1 MIRAAYSSFGI
12 LCALMLLVAGPAAQ
26 RTDSAQAR
34 LRAAADAATVEGDL
48 RKAIAQYQSIVDAY
62 PADRPVVAMAL
73 VGMAEAYQKLGN
85 AEAEK
90 LYERLV
96 RDYVDQAE
104 AAAIARTRLGDRTA
118 ARPAAGDRAVLTGPN
133 VNGFGTVTPDGRFM
147 TYVDGET
154 QQVTLRDLRNGTD
167 RPLTSGTR
175 AYIARDARTLTAI
188 SRDGRQVAFEWA
200 TPNSGEIELRLA
212 NLEGTGVPESRRL
225 LAFKLDDA
233 LAISVFDWSPD
244 GKWLVVSIQR
254 TDLVG
259 QLSLVSVQDGSYR
272 VLKSIGWTG
281 PHRAFFSPD
290 GRSLAYSVPAD
301 DTLDESRVFVM
312 AVDGSRE
319 RVVVDHPSRNIIMGW
334 SPDGGSVLFSSNRG
348 GSAGLW
354 MVPVTDGQ
362 SVRTATLLKPNI
374 GSSWSLGVTSSG
386 ALFTWKR
393 TIARYL
399 QVAPADVDL
408 GTASTGPAGAF
419 EIYLGPG
426 GNPAWSPD
434 GKYLAYMHGD
444 LDENFSCCGTFT
456 IRSTDGRV
464 VRRLPQRLS
473 YLQRFAWS
481 LDGRALIGPGRDAK
495 GRWGTYRV
503 DVETGEPTRI
513 GDGRLWWTSES
524 PAHRTMVA
532 NTTLD
537 GTKHFFSSYA
547 RSLETNVEVRVDARA
562 AAQIIERDVSSGAER
577 VIADRLVVPAPGGLA
592 VELQSLF
599 LSPDTRY
606 LAFGQAVQSN
616 KPPSSEPWSS
626 RTPGTNALFIVP
638 AAGGTPRELFRGVG
652 RVVWTSDSRALLALK
667 APPDRQELW
676 VVPIDGSAPR
686 NLAIEVHDS
695 SGQIPFSLRPDG
707 RQIAFVAGNA
717 SPSWSEIWRIENFL
731 PAPNTSR

>member
-1 MIRAAYSSFGI
+1 
-12 LCALMLLVAGPAAQ
+12 
-26 RTDSAQAR
+26 
-34 LRAAADAATVEGDL
+34 
-48 RKAIAQYQSIVDAY
+48 
-62 PADRPVVAMAL
+62 
-73 VGMAEAYQKLGN
+73 
-85 AEAEK
+85 
-90 LYERLV
+90 
-96 RDYVDQAE
+96 
-104 AAAIARTRLGDRTA
+104 
-118 ARPAAGDRAVLTGPN
+118 
-133 VNGFGTVTPDGRFM
+133 M

-167 RPLTSGTR
+167 RLLTSGTR
-175 AYIARDARTLTAI
+175 AYIARDARPLTAI

-290 GRSLAYSVPAD
+290 GRSFAYSVPAD
-301 DTLDESRVFVM
+301 DTFDESRVFVM

-334 SPDGGSVLFSSNRG
+334 SPDGRSVLFSSNRG

-362 SVRTATLLKPNI
+362 SVRTATLLKSSI

-386 ALFTWKR
+386 ALFTWKA
-393 TIARYL
+393 TTARYL

-408 GTASTGPAGAF
+408 RTASTGPASAF
-419 EIYLGPG
+419 QIILGLG
-426 GNPAWSPD
+426 GNPVWSPD

-444 LDENFSCCGTFT
+444 VDENFGCCGTFT

-464 VRRLPQRLS
+464 VRRLPQRLA

-481 LDGRALIGPGRDAK
+481 LDGRALIGPGRDVK

-524 PAHRTMVA
+524 PAHRTMMA

-547 RSLETNVEVRVDARA
+547 RSFETNVEVRVDLRQPG
-562 AAQIIERDVSSGAER
+562 QIIERDMSSGAER
-577 VIADRLVVPAPGGLA
+577 VVADNLVVPGPGGLA
-592 VELQSLF
+592 MALQDLF

-606 LAFGQAVQSN
+606 IAFGQGVQS
-616 KPPSSEPWSS
+616 SSSNPSS
-626 RTPGTNALFIVP
+626 RTPGIVPATPGSNALFIVP
-638 AAGGTPRELFRGVG
+638 ATGGTPRELFRGVG
-652 RVVWTSDSRALLALK
+652 RTVWTSDSRALLALK

-686 NLAIEVHDS
+686 NLGIEVHDS

-707 RQIAFVAGNA
+707 RQIAFVAGDA
-717 SPSWSEIWRIENFL
+717 SPSSSEIWRIENFL
-731 PAPNTSR
+731 PAPNASR

>member
-1 MIRAAYSSFGI
+1 
-12 LCALMLLVAGPAAQ
+12 
-26 RTDSAQAR
+26 
-34 LRAAADAATVEGDL
+34 
-48 RKAIAQYQSIVDAY
+48 
-62 PADRPVVAMAL
+62 
-73 VGMAEAYQKLGN
+73 
-85 AEAEK
+85 
-90 LYERLV
+90 
-96 RDYVDQAE
+96 
-104 AAAIARTRLGDRTA
+104 
-118 ARPAAGDRAVLTGPN
+118 VLTGPN
-133 VNGFGTVTPDGRFM
+133 VNGLGTVTPDGRFM

-154 QQVTLRDLRNGTD
+154 EQVTLRDLRNGTD

-175 AYIARDARTLTAI
+175 AYIARDARELTAI

-225 LAFKLDDA
+225 LSFKLDDA

-259 QLSLVSVQDGSYR
+259 QLSLVSVQDGSHR

-301 DTLDESRVFVM
+301 DTFDESRVFVM

-354 MVPVTDGQ
+354 RVPVTDGQ

-386 ALFTWKR
+386 ALFTWKS
-393 TIARYL
+393 TVARYL

-408 GTASTGPAGAF
+408 RMASTGPASAF
-419 EIYLGPG
+419 QIFLGRG
-426 GNPAWSPD
+426 GNPVWSPD

-481 LDGRALIGPGRDAK
+481 LDGRALIGRGRDVK

-513 GDGRLWWTSES
+513 GEGLLLWTSES
-524 PAHRTMVA
+524 PAHRTIIA

-537 GTKHFFSSYA
+537 GTKHFFSS
-547 RSLETNVEVRVDARA
+547 RERTETTTVEIPRA
-562 AAQIIERDVSSGAER
+562 DSPREAIIERDLSSGAER
-577 VIADRLVVPAPGGLA
+577 VLVPAPVITAQGGLA
-592 VELQSLF
+592 QLF

-606 LAFGQAVQSN
+606 IAFGQALQSSN
-616 KPPSSEPWSS
+616 PSSDT
-626 RTPGTNALFIVP
+626 RANNALFIVP
-638 AAGGTPRELFRGVG
+638 ATGGTPRELFRGF
-652 RVVWTSDSRALLALK
+652 RRMVWTSDSRALLALK

-686 NLAIEVHDS
+686 NLGIEVHDP

-707 RQIAFVAGNA
+707 RQIAFVAGDA
-717 SPSWSEIWRIENFL
+717 SPSSSEIWKIENFL

>member
-1 MIRAAYSSFGI
+1 MIRVAYTSFGI

-96 RDYVDQAE
+96 RDYADQAE
-104 AAAIARTRLGDRTA
+104 AVAIARTRLGDRTA
-118 ARPAAGDRAVLTGPN
+118 ARPVAGDRAVLTGPN
-133 VNGFGTVTPDGRFM
+133 VNGFGTVTADGRFM

-175 AYIARDARTLTAI
+175 AYIARDARPLTAI

-254 TDLVG
+254 PDLVG

-362 SVRTATLLKPNI
+362 SVRAATLLKSSI

-386 ALFTWKR
+386 ALFTWKS
-393 TIARYL
+393 TTARYL
-399 QVAPADVDL
+399 
-408 GTASTGPAGAF
+408 AGR
-419 EIYLGPG
+419 PG
-426 GNPAWSPD
+426 RRGSRD
-434 GKYLAYMHGD
+434 GFNGSS
-444 LDENFSCCGTFT
+444 E
-456 IRSTDGRV
+456 
-464 VRRLPQRLS
+464 RLPDRPRTRRQSSVVTGRKVS
-473 YLQRFAWS
+473 GVHARRPSTRTSAAAAPSRFA
-481 LDGRALIGPGRDAK
+481 RR
-495 GRWGTYRV
+495 R
-503 DVETGEPTRI
+503 TRCQTI
-513 GDGRLWWTSES
+513 
-524 PAHRTMVA
+524 
-532 NTTLD
+532 
-537 GTKHFFSSYA
+537 
-547 RSLETNVEVRVDARA
+547 A
-562 AAQIIERDVSSGAER
+562 AAA
-577 VIADRLVVPAPGGLA
+577 VVPAALRLVARRTRADRTRPGR
-592 VELQSLF
+592 ERSLGD
-599 LSPDTRY
+599 LS
-606 LAFGQAVQSN
+606 
-616 KPPSSEPWSS
+616 
-626 RTPGTNALFIVP
+626 
-638 AAGGTPRELFRGVG
+638 RGCG
-652 RVVWTSDSRALLALK
+652 DW
-667 APPDRQELW
+667 
-676 VVPIDGSAPR
+676 
-686 NLAIEVHDS
+686 
-695 SGQIPFSLRPDG
+695 
-707 RQIAFVAGNA
+707 
-717 SPSWSEIWRIENFL
+717 
-731 PAPNTSR
+731 

>member
-1 MIRAAYSSFGI
+1 MIRASYTSFGI

-26 RTDSAQAR
+26 RTESAQAR

-62 PADRPVVAMAL
+62 PADRPVVATAL

-96 RDYVDQAE
+96 RDYADQAE
-104 AAAIARTRLGDRTA
+104 AVAIARTRLGDRTA
-118 ARPAAGDRAVLTGPN
+118 ARPVAGDRAVFTGPN
-133 VNGFGTVTPDGRFM
+133 VNGFGTVTSDGRFM
-147 TYVDGET
+147 TYVDFATE
-154 QQVTLRDLRNGTD
+154 QVMLRDLRNDTD

-175 AYIARDARTLTAI
+175 AAIARDANPLTAI
-188 SRDGRQVAFEWA
+188 SRDGRQAAFEWA

-212 NLEGTGVPESRRL
+212 NLEAAGVPESRRL

-233 LAISVFDWSPD
+233 AAISVFDWSPD
-244 GKWLVVSIQR
+244 GRWLVVSIQR
-254 TDLVG
+254 RDLVG

-301 DTLDESRVFVM
+301 DTFDESRVFVM

-362 SVRTATLLKPNI
+362 SVRTATLLKSNI

-386 ALFTWKR
+386 ALFTWKQ

-399 QVAPADVDL
+399 QLAPVDVDL
-408 GTASTGPAGAF
+408 GTASTGPASGYQIF
-419 EIYLGPG
+419 LGRG

-444 LDENFSCCGTFT
+444 LDENFDCCGTFT

-464 VRRLPQRLS
+464 VRRLPQRLA

-481 LDGRALIGPGRDAK
+481 LDGRALIGPGRDSK
-495 GRWGTYRV
+495 GRWATYRV

-513 GDGRLWWTSES
+513 GDGGLLWTSES
-524 PAHRTMVA
+524 PAHRTMMA

-547 RSLETNVEVRVDARA
+547 RSLLSNVEVHFPPREAG
-562 AAQIIERDVSSGAER
+562 QIIERDLSSGAER
-577 VIADRLVVPAPGGLA
+577 VVAERVIAPAPGGLA
-592 VELQSLF
+592 MVFESLF

-606 LAFGQAVQSN
+606 IAFGQALQSSS
-616 KPPSSEPWSS
+616 PSSH
-626 RTPGTNALFIVP
+626 TPGNNAPNALFIVP
-638 AAGGTPRELFRGVG
+638 TTGGTPRELFRGVG

-667 APPDRQELW
+667 VPPDRQELW

-686 NLAIEVHDS
+686 NLGIEVHDS
-695 SGQIPFSLRPDG
+695 TGQIPFSLRPDG
-707 RQIAFVAGNA
+707 RQIAFVAGDA
-717 SPSWSEIWRIENFL
+717 SPSSSEIWRIENFL
-731 PAPNTSR
+731 PARNASR

>member
-1 MIRAAYSSFGI
+1 MTRAAHTSLGI
-12 LCALMLLVAGPAAQ
+12 LATLMLLVAGPAAQ

-48 RKAIAQYQSIVDAY
+48 RKAIAQYQSVVDAY
-62 PADRPVVAMAL
+62 PADRPVVATAL
-73 VGMAEAYQKLGN
+73 VGMAEAHHKLGN

-96 RDYVDQAE
+96 RDYADQAE
-104 AAAIARTRLGDRTA
+104 AVAIARARLGDRTA
-118 ARPAAGDRAVLTGPN
+118 ARPVAGERAVLTGQN
-133 VNGFGTVTPDGRFM
+133 VNGFGTVTPDGRFI
-147 TYVDGET
+147 TYVDRST
-154 QQVTLRDLRNGTD
+154 RQVTLRDLKSGID
-167 RPLTSGTR
+167 RQLTSGTR
-175 AYIARDARTLTAI
+175 ASVARDANPLTAI

-212 NLEGTGVPESRRL
+212 NLEGTGIPESRRL
-225 LAFKLDDA
+225 LSFKLDDA

-254 TDLVG
+254 ADLVG

-272 VLKSIGWTG
+272 VLKSLGWTG

-290 GRSLAYSVPAD
+290 GRFFAYSVPAD

-334 SPDGGSVLFSSNRG
+334 SPDGGSVLFSSNRS

-362 SVRTATLLKPNI
+362 SARTATLLKSNI

-386 ALFTWKR
+386 TLFTWKQ
-393 TIARYL
+393 TVARYL
-399 QVAPADVDL
+399 QVAPVDVDL
-408 GTASTGPAGAF
+408 GIASTAPASTF
-419 EIYLGPG
+419 QVFLGQG
-426 GNPAWSPD
+426 GNPVWSPD

-444 LDENFSCCGTFT
+444 SDETFSCCGTFT
-456 IRSTDGRV
+456 IRAPDGRV

-481 LDGRALIGPGRDAK
+481 LDGRALIGPGRDVK

-503 DVETGEPTRI
+503 DVETGESTRV
-513 GDGRLWWTSES
+513 GEGRQLWASEA
-524 PAHRTMVA
+524 PAHRTMAA

-537 GTKHFFSSYA
+537 GTKLFFSPAEGSP
-547 RSLETNVEVRVDARA
+547 LEYPQEA
-562 AAQIIERDVSSGAER
+562 AVQGIIERDLSSGAER
-577 VIADRLVVPAPGGLA
+577 VLVPSAAALRPV
-592 VELQSLF
+592 F

-606 LAFGQAVQSN
+606 IAFGQALQSSN
-616 KPPSSEPWSS
+616 ESS
-626 RTPGTNALFIVP
+626 RRTRNNNLSVFPGYGNGALFIVP
-638 AAGGTPRELFRGVG
+638 ATDGTPRELFRDVL
-652 RVVWTSDSRALLALK
+652 RVVWTPDSRALVALK
-667 APPDRQELW
+667 AQPDRAELW

-686 NLAIEVHDS
+686 NLGIQVHDS
-695 SGQIPFSLRPDG
+695 SAAIPFSLRPDG
-707 RQIAFVAGNA
+707 RQIAFVAGDA
-717 SPSWSEIWRIENFL
+717 SPSSSQIWRIENFL
-731 PAPNTSR
+731 PAPNASR

>member
-1 MIRAAYSSFGI
+1 MTRAASTSLGI

-48 RKAIAQYQSIVDAY
+48 RKAIALYQSIVDAY
-62 PADRPVVAMAL
+62 PADRPAVATAL
-73 VGMAEAYQKLGN
+73 VGMAEAYQKFGN
-85 AEAEK
+85 VEAER

-96 RDYVDQAE
+96 RDYADQAE
-104 AAAIARTRLGDRTA
+104 AVAIARTRLGNRTA
-118 ARPAAGDRAVLTGPN
+118 ARPVAGDRAVFTGPN
-133 VNGFGTVTPDGRFM
+133 VNGFGTVTADGRFM
-147 TYVDGET
+147 TYVDYT
-154 QQVTLRDLRNGTD
+154 TDQVMLRDLRNDTD
-167 RPLTSGTR
+167 RPLTSGAR
-175 AYIARDARTLTAI
+175 AAIGRDANPLTAI
-188 SRDGRQVAFEWA
+188 SRDGRRVAFEWA

-233 LAISVFDWSPD
+233 AAISVFDWSPD

-254 TDLVG
+254 RDLVG

-290 GRSLAYSVPAD
+290 GRSLAYSVPGD
-301 DTLDESRVFVM
+301 DTFDETRVFVM

-319 RVVVDHPSRNIIMGW
+319 RIVVDHPSRNIIMGW
-334 SPDGGSVLFSSNRG
+334 SPDGASVLFSSNRG
-348 GSAGLW
+348 GSTGLW
-354 MVPVTDGQ
+354 MVPVTDAQ
-362 SVRTATLLKPNI
+362 SVRTATLLKSNI

-386 ALFTWKR
+386 ALYTWKQ

-399 QVAPADVDL
+399 QLAPVDVDL
-408 GTASTGPAGAF
+408 RTAPTGPATAYQIF
-419 EIYLGPG
+419 LGRG
-426 GNPAWSPD
+426 GNPVWSPD

-444 LDENFSCCGTFT
+444 LDENFDCCGTFT

-464 VRRLPQRLS
+464 VRRLPQRLA

-481 LDGRALIGPGRDAK
+481 LDGRALIGPGRDGK
-495 GRWGTYRV
+495 GRWGTYRL

-513 GDGRLWWTSES
+513 GDGGLLWTSES
-524 PAHRTMVA
+524 PAHRTMMA

-547 RSLETNVEVRVDARA
+547 RSFFTNVEIHFPPREAG
-562 AAQIIERDVSSGAER
+562 QIIERDLTSGAER
-577 VIADRLVVPAPGGLA
+577 VVADHVVAPAAGGLA
-592 VELQSLF
+592 MMLQDLF

-606 LAFGQAVQSN
+606 LAFGQAVGSN
-616 KPPSSEPWSS
+616 PSRDE
-626 RTPGTNALFIVP
+626 RTPGNNALSIVP

-667 APPDRQELW
+667 VPPDRPELW

-686 NLAIEVHDS
+686 NLGIEVHDS
-695 SGQIPFSLRPDG
+695 TGQIPFSLRPDG
-707 RQIAFVAGNA
+707 RQIAFVAGDA
-717 SPSWSEIWRIENFL
+717 SRSSSEIWRIENFL
-731 PAPNTSR
+731 PAPNASR

>member
-1 MIRAAYSSFGI
+1 MIRPAYTSFGI
-12 LCALMLLVAGPAAQ
+12 LCALMLLVAGAAAQ

-48 RKAIAQYQSIVDAY
+48 RKAIAQYQSLVDAY

-90 LYERLV
+90 LYQRLV
-96 RDYVDQAE
+96 RDYADQAE
-104 AAAIARTRLGDRTA
+104 AAAIARTRLDDRTA
-118 ARPAAGDRAVLTGPN
+118 ARPVAGDRAVFTGPN
-133 VNGFGTVTPDGRFM
+133 VNGFGTVTSDGRFM
-147 TYVDGET
+147 TYLDGET
-154 QQVTLRDLRNGTD
+154 EQVTLRDLRNGTD

-175 AYIARDARTLTAI
+175 AGIARDANPLTAI

-254 TDLVG
+254 SDLVG

-301 DTLDESRVFVM
+301 DTFDESRVFVM

-319 RVVVDHPSRNIIMGW
+319 RVVVDHPSRNIVMGW
-334 SPDGGSVLFSSNRG
+334 SPDGRSVLFSSNRG

-362 SVRTATLLKPNI
+362 SGRTATLLKYNI
-374 GSSWSLGVTSSG
+374 GSSWSLGVTTSG
-386 ALFTWKR
+386 ALFTWKQ
-393 TIARYL
+393 TIARDL
-399 QVAPADVDL
+399 QVAPVDVDL

-419 EIYLGPG
+419 QIFLGRG
-426 GNPAWSPD
+426 GNPVWSPD

-444 LDENFSCCGTFT
+444 PDENFDCCGTFT
-456 IRSTDGRV
+456 IRSNDGRV
-464 VRRLPQRLS
+464 VRRLPQRLA

-481 LDGRALIGPGRDAK
+481 LDGRALIGPGRDGK

-513 GDGRLWWTSES
+513 GDGGLLWTSES
-524 PAHRTMVA
+524 PAHRTMMA

-547 RSLETNVEVRVDARA
+547 RSLLTNVEVHFDPRKAG
-562 AAQIIERDVSSGAER
+562 QIIERDLSSGAER
-577 VIADRLVVPAPGGLA
+577 VVAERVAGPAAGGLA
-592 VELQSLF
+592 MVLQDLF

-606 LAFGQAVQSN
+606 VAFGEAL
-616 KPPSSEPWSS
+616 PSSNPSS
-626 RTPGTNALFIVP
+626 RAYVWGTPGNNALFIVP
-638 AAGGTPRELFRGVG
+638 ATGGTPRELFRGVG
-652 RVVWTSDSRALLALK
+652 RIVWTSDSRALLALK
-667 APPDRQELW
+667 VPPDRQELW

-686 NLAIEVHDS
+686 NLGIEVHDS
-695 SGQIPFSLRPDG
+695 TGQIPFSLRPDG
-707 RQIAFVAGNA
+707 RQIAFVAGDA

>member
-1 MIRAAYSSFGI
+1 MTRAAHTSFGI

-34 LRAAADAATVEGDL
+34 LRAAADAAAVEGDL
-48 RKAIAQYQSIVDAY
+48 RKAITQYQSVVDAY
-62 PADRPVVAMAL
+62 PADRSSVATAL
-73 VGMAEAYQKLGN
+73 VGMAEAHQKLGN

-96 RDYVDQAE
+96 RDYSDQAE
-104 AAAIARTRLGDRTA
+104 AVAIARARLGERTA
-118 ARPAAGDRAVLTGPN
+118 ARPVAGDRAVLTGPN
-133 VNGFGTVTPDGRFM
+133 VSGYGTVTPDGRFM
-147 TYVDGET
+147 TYVDFET
-154 QQVTLRDLRNGTD
+154 SQVMLRDLRNGTD
-167 RPLTSGTR
+167 RALTSGTR
-175 AYIARDARTLTAI
+175 AWIARDANELTAI

-225 LAFKLDDA
+225 LAFKLDEA
-233 LAISVFDWSPD
+233 RAISVFDWSPD

-254 TDLVG
+254 IDLVG

-362 SVRTATLLKPNI
+362 SVRTATLLKYNI

-386 ALFTWKR
+386 ALFTWKQ
-393 TIARYL
+393 TIARDL
-399 QVAPADVDL
+399 QVAPVDMDL

-419 EIYLGPG
+419 QIFLGRG
-426 GNPAWSPD
+426 GSPVWSPD

-444 LDENFSCCGTFT
+444 PDENFSCCGTFT

-473 YLQRFAWS
+473 YLARFAWS
-481 LDGRALIGPGRDAK
+481 LDGRALIGRGRDVK

-513 GDGRLWWTSES
+513 GEGLLLWASES
-524 PAHRTMVA
+524 PAHRTMMA
-532 NTTLD
+532 DTALD
-537 GTKHFFSSYA
+537 GTKLFFSSRERY
-547 RSLETNVEVRVDARA
+547 EMTNAEVPRDDSPPESW
-562 AAQIIERDVSSGAER
+562 QIIERDLSSGTER
-577 VIADRLVVPAPGGLA
+577 VVVPAPVLPDRGGAL
-592 VELQSLF
+592 LS

-606 LAFGQAVQSN
+606 IAFGQALQGSN
-616 KPPSSEPWSS
+616 SSS
-626 RTPGTNALFIVP
+626 RTPANNALFIVP
-638 AAGGTPRELFRGVG
+638 ATGGTPRELFRGF
-652 RVVWTSDSRALLALK
+652 RRMVWTSDSRALLALK

-686 NLAIEVHDS
+686 NLGIEVLDPT
-695 SGQIPFSLRPDG
+695 GQAPFSLRPDG
-707 RQIAFVAGNA
+707 RQIAFVAGDA

-731 PAPNTSR
+731 PTPNTSR